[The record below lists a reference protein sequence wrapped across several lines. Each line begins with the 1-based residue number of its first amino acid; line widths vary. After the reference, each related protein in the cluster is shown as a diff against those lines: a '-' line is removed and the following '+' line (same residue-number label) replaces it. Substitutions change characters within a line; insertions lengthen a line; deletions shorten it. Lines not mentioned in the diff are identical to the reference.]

1 MDSLQSELKD
11 LKGFIAELKAD
22 REAQKEKERRES
34 WTKYTSLS
42 IVCIA
47 VLAAVATQ
55 WAGKYGSRTLVN
67 LNDSTFHQTKASDQW
82 SYYQAK
88 SIKRNLYELA
98 RDQAELAPDA
108 GDGRKAK
115 NLASITG
122 KIAKYEQDEKD
133 IQAEAKE
140 LERQRDVSRAAAT
153 QASKLGGRMGLATS
167 IFQISIAIGSICLV
181 MKKKSLWYLS
191 LLLAALATIEMV
203 SAWVS

>member
-82 SYYQAK
+82 SNYQAK

-167 IFQISIAIGSICLV
+167 IFQISIAMGSICLV